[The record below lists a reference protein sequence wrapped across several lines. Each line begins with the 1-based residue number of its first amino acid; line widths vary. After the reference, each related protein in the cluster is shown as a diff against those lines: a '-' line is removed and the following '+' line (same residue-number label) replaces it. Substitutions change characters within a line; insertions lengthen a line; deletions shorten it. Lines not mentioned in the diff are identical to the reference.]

1 MKLLVIDLFLLELVA
16 KILRHQRQR
25 QIDAGADPGRTPD
38 IAVADENPVGL
49 QLYLGIYADKMRGA
63 LPVRGR
69 AAAIEHARFGEDI
82 GARADTGDTD
92 ATLDHGSHEAKRLFA
107 GR

>member
-1 MKLLVIDLFLLELVA
+1 MT
-16 KILRHQRQR
+16 
-25 QIDAGADPGRTPD
+25 GTDPCRAPD
-38 IAVADENPVGL
+38 ITVEVKIPVGL
-49 QLYLGIYADKMRGA
+49 QLYLGIDADKMRGA

-107 GR
+107 GRRRPHPLASRHDQGCDRAGRPETAR